1 MEFRE
6 LRTKQVSVA
15 KLRVGLNEL
24 REELEAAVAR
34 QDFPRAKIVKDKI
47 DAMEEKMA
55 R

>member
-1 MEFRE
+1 M
-6 LRTKQVSVA
+6 A

-34 QDFPRAKIVKDKI
+34 QDFTKAQTVKGGIED
-47 DAMEEKMA
+47 MEGRMA

>member
-1 MEFRE
+1 M
-6 LRTKQVSVA
+6 A

-24 REELEAAVAR
+24 RVELEAAVAR
-34 QDFPRAKIVKDKI
+34 QDFPRAKLIKDRI